1 MKMVKRAYKF
11 RFYPSPKQAQLLNQ
25 TFGCVRLVF
34 NLALQARTAAWESNR
49 CNLSYA
55 DTSAMLTQWKR
66 SRELAFLNEV
76 SSVPLQQSLRHLDS
90 GFKRFWKRQSAYP
103 RFKSKRRSKASAE
116 FTASAFRWNDKQLRL
131 AKMAEPLDIV
141 WSRSLPA
148 NAVPSTVTVSRDRA
162 DRWFVSILVEETLAE
177 PPAAKS
183 NAVGIDLGLESLAVL
198 STGEKIDNPR
208 HERRDRTRLIRAQR
222 RLARKQKGSA
232 NFSKARVKVA
242 RIYAAIADRRRDHLH
257 KLTTR
262 LVRENQTV
270 VIENLSIQQLRAKG
284 GRRKTGLNRA
294 MLDASW
300 GALRS
305 MLEYKSRWHDRNLIV
320 IDPWFPSTQL
330 CSQCGAVTGPK
341 SLDVRAWTCACGTHH
356 DRDVNAATNI
366 LAAGLAVTVCGD
378 GRRLVRGHA

>member
-11 RFYPSPKQAQLLNQ
+11 RFYPSPKQAQLLNR

-141 WSRSLPA
+141 WSRLLPA

-222 RLARKQKGSA
+222 RLARKQKGVSQL
-232 NFSKARVKVA
+232 FQGKSKGRA
-242 RIYAAIADRRRDHLH
+242 HL
-257 KLTTR
+257 R
-262 LVRENQTV
+262 C
-270 VIENLSIQQLRAKG
+270 
-284 GRRKTGLNRA
+284 
-294 MLDASW
+294 D
-300 GALRS
+300 
-305 MLEYKSRWHDRNLIV
+305 
-320 IDPWFPSTQL
+320 
-330 CSQCGAVTGPK
+330 C
-341 SLDVRAWTCACGTHH
+341 
-356 DRDVNAATNI
+356 
-366 LAAGLAVTVCGD
+366 
-378 GRRLVRGHA
+378 